1 MGLKR
6 IFKKNINYKKAG
18 VILTDLTPSNS
29 KQLNLFQNTGNTHGD
44 LMKTIDKIHLRFG
57 ENLLKLGNQ
66 DLDQTW
72 KMRQE
77 YLSYRY
83 TTDVRDIIKVK

>member
-1 MGLKR
+1 
-6 IFKKNINYKKAG
+6 
-18 VILTDLTPSNS
+18 
-29 KQLNLFQNTGNTHGD
+29 
-44 LMKTIDKIHLRFG
+44 MKTIDKIHLRFG

-77 YLSYRY
+77 YLSSRY
-83 TTDVRDIIKVK
+83 TTDIKEIIKVK